1 MNFRNFSVGQRLGAS
16 FGAILLITALIAA
29 TGIWRIGSLQN
40 ASERVATQEIEQ
52 RLLVDDWAADIRLNW
67 VRTESFLKAIDRD
80 YMDKLSADTEATA
93 KGMDA
98 KVQRIEALAQDAQAR
113 TLLAAIA
120 AARTAYSTKLAE
132 IRELHRGGEPNV
144 PAIVDKDLRPLA
156 DQYLKSLDDL
166 RTAMAAQ
173 LAESQA
179 DTGTLARASQVL
191 LGVGTLVAV
200 ALGAL
205 LAFTVTRS
213 IVRPVQR
220 GQRAAEAIADGD
232 LTYAIE
238 ARSKDETGQLL
249 HALATMQSRLATI
262 VGNVRRSAEGVATAS
277 AEIAMGNN
285 DLSARTEQQASA
297 LQQTAASMEQL
308 GATVR
313 QNADNARQANQLAMS
328 ASTVAVQGGDV
339 VAEVVSTMKGIN
351 DSSKK
356 IADIISV
363 IDSIAFQTNILA
375 LNAAVE
381 AARAG
386 EQGRG
391 FAVVASEV
399 RSLAGRSA
407 EAAKEIKL
415 LITDSV
421 QRVEQ
426 GGVLV
431 HQAGTTM
438 QDVVSSIRRVTDIM
452 GEISA
457 ASTEQSAGVRQV
469 GEAVTQMDQVTQQ
482 NAALVEEMSAAATS
496 LNQQAQDL
504 VQSVAVFQLAQG
516 ARQFGFTATHSSSA
530 AAPAAKTPTAP
541 APALRGAPTP
551 TPTPTPAPRPKATPA
566 PQRSANAAASAP
578 KALSSPST
586 PAASR
591 AEPSNDDWESF

>member
-1 MNFRNFSVGQRLGAS
+1 MKVGTAMGLGFALVIVLGLVMALVAWVQFNRASVEADQLVEERMVKVMRVNQIMDNLNLQAITTRDIVLMYDPAAMQAEKQRIDGLRARARELIELLERSLDSPEAKANFQRAKDASLAYTAQLDKAIELGMANQ
-16 FGAILLITALIAA
+16 FDEVREILTGPARQSHQQAIAA
-29 TGIWRIGSLQN
+29 LEDSVAHQQKEAE
-40 ASERVATQEIEQ
+40 ASA
-52 RLLVDDWAADIRLNW
+52 
-67 VRTESFLKAIDRD
+67 
-80 YMDKLSADTEATA
+80 
-93 KGMDA
+93 
-98 KVQRIEALAQDAQAR
+98 QRIENLSSDTSKLMLVIAVLSGVLGALVAFVLTRSITRQ
-113 TLLAAIA
+113 L
-120 AARTAYSTKLAE
+120 
-132 IRELHRGGEPNV
+132 GGEPEYAS
-144 PAIVDKDLRPLA
+144 AIAHEIAEGNLAVQVQLRPG
-156 DQYLKSLDDL
+156 DTTSL
-166 RTAMAAQ
+166 
-173 LAESQA
+173 
-179 DTGTLARASQVL
+179 
-191 LGVGTLVAV
+191 
-200 ALGAL
+200 
-205 LAFTVTRS
+205 
-213 IVRPVQR
+213 
-220 GQRAAEAIADGD
+220 
-232 LTYAIE
+232 
-238 ARSKDETGQLL
+238 
-249 HALATMQSRLATI
+249 LATMQMMRDSLGEVVAR
-262 VGNVRRSAEGVATAS
+262 VRQGSEAVATAS
-277 AEIAMGNN
+277 AQIAQGNQ
-285 DLSARTEQQASA
+285 DLSGRTESQASA
-297 LQQTAASMEQL
+297 LEETAASMEEL
-308 GATVR
+308 GSTVQ
-313 QNADNARQANQLAMS
+313 QNAENARQANQLAQS
-328 ASTVAVQGGDV
+328 ASTVAVQGGEV
-339 VAEVVSTMKGIN
+339 VAQVVETMEGIN
-351 DSSKK
+351 TAAKK
-356 IADIISV
+356 IADIIGV
-363 IDSIAFQTNILA
+363 IDGIAFQTNILA

-469 GEAVTQMDQVTQQ
+469 GEAVQQMDQVTQQ

-566 PQRSANAAASAP
+566 PQRSATAAASAP

-586 PAASR
+586 PTASR